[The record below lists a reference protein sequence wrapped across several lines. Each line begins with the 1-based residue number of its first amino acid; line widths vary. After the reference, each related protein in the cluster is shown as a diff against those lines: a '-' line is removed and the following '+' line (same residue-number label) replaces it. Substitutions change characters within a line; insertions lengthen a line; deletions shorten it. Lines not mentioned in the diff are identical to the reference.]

1 MIQGVIFDMDGLMFD
16 TERIWATLWEPALA
30 GLGLSYK
37 EGLDEAARGTAG
49 DSMRAV
55 LRRFYGPD
63 CDPDRIIE
71 ALHEQGVIA
80 FQAPPPKK
88 PGLDELLA
96 WLPKNH
102 PGAGEASFP
111 LCALENEPFIITM
124 PNQDTEID
132 RLLGSRH
139 LTPDIRFSTAD
150 AYTTYCMVE
159 AGLGMSLNNRLI
171 TLSWSGDV
179 VTLPFDPPQF
189 VSLGIGVPSWKEASP
204 AMKKFIECVK
214 DMLEELP

>member
-71 ALHEQGVIA
+71 ALHEQGETA
-80 FQAPPPKK
+80 FLAPPPKK
-88 PGLDELLA
+88 PGLDEILA
-96 WLPKNH
+96 WLEQRHIPMVVASSSRMASIRHHLDGWIFYRAAEMLGTAPEHTLVLEDSYNGVRA
-102 PGAGEASFP
+102 GAAGGFVTVMVPDLAQPDDEMRRLYTAECAS
-111 LCALENEPFIITM
+111 LHEV
-124 PNQDTEID
+124 
-132 RLLGSRH
+132 RR
-139 LTPDIRFSTAD
+139 
-150 AYTTYCMVE
+150 
-159 AGLGMSLNNRLI
+159 
-171 TLSWSGDV
+171 
-179 VTLPFDPPQF
+179 
-189 VSLGIGVPSWKEASP
+189 
-204 AMKKFIECVK
+204 
-214 DMLEELP
+214 MLEEGRL